1 MRENDILIFKQV
13 YNIELDLDKNYVLL
27 ANILVKESR
36 SRYRDIMEIIIGK
49 VGNGVLKSIRD

>member
-36 SRYRDIMEIIIGK
+36 SRYRDTMEIIVWK